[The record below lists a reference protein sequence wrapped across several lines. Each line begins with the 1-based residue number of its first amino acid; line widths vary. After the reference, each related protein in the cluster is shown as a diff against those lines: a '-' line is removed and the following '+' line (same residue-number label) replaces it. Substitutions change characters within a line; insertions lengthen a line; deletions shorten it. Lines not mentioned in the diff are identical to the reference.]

1 MGIIESIE
9 LRGCTVFSG
18 DNSSLDKCAVVNF
31 IYGSN
36 GSGKST
42 ISNYLRDPQ
51 LPLYSS
57 CSINWS
63 GPQSDI
69 LVYNKEWREINFRSR
84 DDLPGVFTLGSDTIE
99 AREKI
104 QKLQDRLKD
113 SKEKLEGAEGNKRT
127 KENDLANEIGG
138 FQEMAWRDVLK
149 PNEAVFAAAL
159 SGFRNSKSKFAEG
172 LLSDSIHESNI
183 TREDLVTKVQS
194 VFNDDPI
201 MLDEIN
207 EDDLS
212 RIISELSAIENRE
225 IWEKV
230 ITGNK
235 DINISGLI
243 EELKNSDWVNQGRI
257 YIEDSDICPFCQ
269 KRTIDAEFKA
279 QLEMYFDAQYEKDIL
294 EVASKTQEFESK
306 ASLLIEELTT
316 ISRNEKYSVVLE
328 NFNQK
333 LSEVITEL
341 EQSIAN
347 VISQMKSK
355 SEEPSRVIKVN
366 GSDIEGK
373 ILDIVANLNNSIREH
388 NEMIANL
395 NEERKAISE
404 EVWALLVAEN
414 TAMIKAHRKKVR
426 ELEAAITGLSQTIQS
441 NQEEIRRVSEEII
454 EERKTI
460 TSIQPTI
467 DEINRSLRA
476 YGFDGF
482 SIQASGDGDN
492 CYQIIRPDGSPAA
505 KTLSEGEE
513 TFIAFLYFM
522 QLVRGTTD
530 PNTYSSEKVLVIDD
544 PICSLDSTILYIVS
558 CLIKS
563 LIHEA
568 KDDIGGVKQVFILT
582 HNAFF
587 HKEASYNRGQ
597 SFCDNKTKYWMI
609 RKYGN
614 ESKISCYEQ
623 NNPIKTSYEL
633 LWDEVKDSA
642 ATVISLQNA
651 MRRIIDN
658 YFGMLG
664 SRRTDTIEN
673 QFDTLEERM
682 ICKSLFAWMNDGSH
696 SIPDD
701 LYIDSYS
708 ESPDKYREVFKAIF
722 EKTGNGEHYKMMMG
736 ESSLVSN

>member
-1 MGIIESIE
+1 MGIIETIK
-9 LRGCTVFSG
+9 LQGCPVFSG
-18 DNSSLDKCAVVNF
+18 VDSTLDECAVVNF

-42 ISNYLRDPQ
+42 ISNYLQDPQ
-51 LPLYSS
+51 LPFYSS
-57 CSINWS
+57 CSITWNGAES
-63 GPQSDI
+63 EV

-104 QKLQDRLKD
+104 QELQDKLNTSNDKLKSAED
-113 SKEKLEGAEGNKRT
+113 NKESKEDE
-127 KENDLANEIGG
+127 LANENAE
-138 FQEMAWRDVLK
+138 FQEVAWKDVLK

-172 LLSDSIHESNI
+172 LLSDSIHESNV

-201 MLDEIN
+201 MLEEIN
-207 EDDLS
+207 EDKLS
-212 RIISELSAIENRE
+212 RTISELSAIESRE
-225 IWEKV
+225 IWGKV

-243 EELKNSDWVNQGRI
+243 EELKNSDWVNQGRL
-257 YIEDSDICPFCQ
+257 YIENSGICPFCQ
-269 KRTIDAEFKA
+269 KRTIDAEFKV
-279 QLEMYFDAQYEKDIL
+279 QLEMYFDAQYEKDIS

-306 ASLLIEELTT
+306 AAFLIEELTS
-316 ISRNEKYSVVLE
+316 ISKNEKYSVILE

-333 LSEVITEL
+333 MSEVITEL

-347 VISQMKSK
+347 VINQMKSK
-355 SEEPSRVIKVN
+355 SEEPSRVIKVD
-366 GSDIEGK
+366 GSDIESK
-373 ILDIVANLNNSIREH
+373 ILDIVAKLNNSIREH
-388 NEMIANL
+388 NEMISNL
-395 NEERKAISE
+395 NEEKKAVSE
-404 EVWALLVAEN
+404 EVWALLAAEN
-414 TAMIKAHRKKVR
+414 TAMIKAHRKKVK

-454 EERKTI
+454 EERKSI

-482 SIQASGDGDN
+482 SIQASGYGDN

-530 PNTYSSEKVLVIDD
+530 PNTYSTEKVLVIDD

-563 LIHEA
+563 LIREA
-568 KDDIGGVKQVFILT
+568 KDDNGGVKQVFILT

-587 HKEASYNRGQ
+587 HKEASFNRGKA
-597 SFCDNKTKYWMI
+597 FCDSKTKYWMI
-609 RKYGN
+609 RKYGS
-614 ESKISCYEQ
+614 ESRITCYEH

-633 LWDEVKDSA
+633 LWDEVRDNA

-664 SRRTDTIEN
+664 SRKTDAIEEK
-673 QFDTLEERM
+673 FETLEERM

-708 ESPDKYREVFKAIF
+708 ESPDKYREVFKTVF
-722 EKTGNGEHYKMMMG
+722 EITGNAEHYNMMIG
-736 ESSLVSN
+736 KSSILSD